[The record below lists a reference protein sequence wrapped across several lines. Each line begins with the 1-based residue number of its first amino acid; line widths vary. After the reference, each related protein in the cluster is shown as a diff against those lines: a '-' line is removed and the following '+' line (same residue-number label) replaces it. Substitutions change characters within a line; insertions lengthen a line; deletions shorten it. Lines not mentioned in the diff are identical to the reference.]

1 MWMSKV
7 FVSMFLKQYLF
18 ILKRFSASSWNMF
31 TFLECNATKR
41 EMNPYR
47 HTQRSPKKK
56 MTGYTEERLCWSV
69 FQTADRQFMPVN
81 AAFSNLV

>member
-1 MWMSKV
+1 MCMSKV

-41 EMNPYR
+41 EMNLYLQTYPMF
-47 HTQRSPKKK
+47 PKEENDRIYLSDFADQSLRQQ
-56 MTGYTEERLCWSV
+56 TGSSFL
-69 FQTADRQFMPVN
+69 
-81 AAFSNLV
+81 